1 MLKPIMKALGEVAGS
16 ALESWPKTTRLAF
29 LMIAAA
35 TAAVIYVRYK

>member
-1 MLKPIMKALGEVAGS
+1 MLTQIMKVLSEAVRPALV
-16 ALESWPKTTRLAF
+16 SWSQTARLAF